1 MPGVPY
7 ECSSSN
13 QCTAVTS
20 GPCAYP
26 DFPNQPAL
34 PTGMH
39 CFTNYTS
46 GGDSTAVII
55 PRTAQHPNEAWQF
68 VKWWTSASVQLQFGQ
83 DLQAVGGPT
92 VAWNSANQQ
101 ALAGLPVPAKVIR
114 VFQQVWQQYKPVP
127 VVPGGYISSRY
138 INDVWT
144 NVVISGDN
152 LRSEIRWAVTN
163 INDEL
168 YRQEIQYGLVKKVK
182 GRLIVA
188 A

>member
-1 MPGVPY
+1 
-7 ECSSSN
+7 
-13 QCTAVTS
+13 
-20 GPCAYP
+20 
-26 DFPNQPAL
+26 
-34 PTGMH
+34 
-39 CFTNYTS
+39 
-46 GGDSTAVII
+46 
-55 PRTAQHPNEAWQF
+55 
-68 VKWWTSASVQLQFGQ
+68 
-83 DLQAVGGPT
+83 
-92 VAWNSANQQ
+92 
-101 ALAGLPVPAKVIR
+101 
-114 VFQQVWQQYKPVP
+114 

-182 GRLIVA
+182 GRIIVA